1 MNVVN
6 TTHVVFFYEKPWITM
21 NLRLECWM
29 NLGEP
34 GRWIHTLRTLFFETL
49 CWPFFVPKKCWGLGL
64 LDANSLHRGYVIL
77 RNAMPPKRFE
87 ASMHPVPAETKDDE
101 VIYVYTYIY
110 IYIYIYV
117 YEVYL
122 WGINMRI
129 CEVQYV
135 WGICE
140 VYMRCI
146 WGVYVRRV
154 YIYITFI

>member
-1 MNVVN
+1 MKN
-6 TTHVVFFYEKPWITM
+6 HELPWIYDLNVEWT
-21 NLRLECWM
+21 WV
-29 NLGEP
+29 NLGD
-34 GRWIHTLRTLFFETL
+34 GSIHLEL
-49 CWPFFVPKKCWGLGL
+49 CFLKHFADPFLSQKSAGDWGCLTRIRCTE
-64 LDANSLHRGYVIL
+64 AMSFC
-77 RNAMPPKRFE
+77 AMPCLRSALRRRCILSQLRPKMMRWY
-87 ASMHPVPAETKDDE
+87 MYIR
-101 VIYVYTYIY
+101 IYIYICIY